1 MTPELMP
8 PDSLLL
14 KTMAELARL
23 AFIVESSDD
32 AIISEDLDGTI
43 LTWNRGAAAIYGY
56 SAEEAIGR
64 STNLLVPPDRAAEEE
79 AILARIRAGLRTQHF
94 ETVRI
99 KKNGIPIDVSLTIS
113 PILDEENRVVGA
125 SHVARD
131 ISERMRLEIANAQL
145 AAIVES
151 SEDAIISKDLNGT
164 INTWNAEAE
173 RIYGYSATEAVG
185 RPMKFLQPSGQEREE
200 EEILEKISRGER
212 VDHFETVR
220 ARKDGSLVQVSLT
233 ISPIRDRAGVI
244 VGVSH
249 VAREITEQR
258 WLEAANAQLAAIV
271 ESSEDAILSK
281 DLTGTIQTWN
291 AGAER
296 IYGYTMDEAIGRN
309 IAFLLPSNRV
319 NEEQEILSKLRAGH
333 RVEHFETTRLRKGG
347 QLIEVSLS
355 VSPIRNMA
363 GSIVG
368 ASHVA
373 RDITKR
379 REFEAQLRQTQRLE
393 SLGVL
398 AGGIAHDFNNLLTGI
413 IGNASLVFDS
423 LPDSHPARERLE
435 DLTAA
440 ADRAADLTKQMLAY
454 SGRGQFVIEAVNVS
468 GVVAEI
474 SKLIK
479 ASIPKTVAVRLEAG
493 ADVPPVEGDPN
504 QIQQLVMN
512 MIINAAEA
520 IGESRSGTVV
530 VRTGTQRMD
539 EHYIRTVLP
548 ATHLTP
554 GEYVFIDVRD
564 DGCGMDEETKVRIF
578 DPFFTTKFAGRGLG
592 LAAALGIVNAHKG
605 AIRVDSTPGAGTNF
619 KVFLPA
625 MTLKSPV
632 GGEPDPALNKGTI
645 LVADDEEIVRKVAK
659 LSLESYGYRVLLA
672 SNGKEAVDLFREM
685 SHAISLIVLD
695 LTMPLMGGEEAFEH
709 LRAISAD
716 VPIVLSS
723 GYNEIEATRRFAV
736 GGIAGFV
743 QKPYRSV
750 KLREMVDSVIAQR
763 LLPRA

>member
-1 MTPELMP
+1 MP
-8 PDSLLL
+8 PDTLTA
-14 KTMAELARL
+14 KTLAEFARL

-32 AIISEDLDGTI
+32 AIISEDLNGTI
-43 LTWNRGAAAIYGY
+43 LTWNRGGAAIYGY
-56 SAEEAIGR
+56 AAEEAIGR
-64 STNLLVPPDRAAEEE
+64 SISLLVTPDRAAEEE
-79 AILARIRAGLRTQHF
+79 TILARIRAGQRIQHF

-99 KKNGIPIDVSLTIS
+99 KKNGVTIDVSLTIS

-131 ISERMRLEIANAQL
+131 ISERRRLEIANAQL

-151 SEDAIISKDLNGT
+151 SEDAIISKDLTGT
-164 INTWNAEAE
+164 IKSWNAKAE
-173 RIYGYSATEAVG
+173 RVYGYSATEALG
-185 RPMKFLQPSGQEREE
+185 RTMKFLQPSGQEQEE
-200 EEILEKISRGER
+200 DEILEKIKRGER

-220 ARKDGSLVQVSLT
+220 AKKGGSLVQVSLT

-258 WLEAANAQLAAIV
+258 VLEASHAQLAAIV

-281 DLTGTIQTWN
+281 DLDGTIQTWN

-296 IYGYTMDEAIGRN
+296 IYGYSTHEAIGRN
-309 IAFLLPSNRV
+309 IGFLLPPSRV
-319 NEEQEILSKLRAGH
+319 NEEQEIISKLRAGQ
-333 RVEHFETTRLRKGG
+333 RIEHFETSRLRKDGR
-347 QLIEVSLS
+347 LIDVSLS
-355 VSPIRNMA
+355 VSPIRNVA

-379 REFEAQLRQTQRLE
+379 REIEAQLRQAQRLE
-393 SLGVL
+393 SIGVL

-423 LPDSHPARERLE
+423 LPAAHPARERLE

-440 ADRAADLTKQMLAY
+440 ADRAADLTRQMLAY

-479 ASIPKTVAVRLEAG
+479 ASIPKTVAVRLEPG
-493 ADVPPVEGDPN
+493 ADVPPIEGDPN

-520 IGESRSGTVV
+520 IGENRSGTVV
-530 VRTGTQRMD
+530 VRTGAQWVD
-539 EHYIRTVLP
+539 ELYIRSVLP
-548 ATHLTP
+548 GAHLTP
-554 GEYVFIDVRD
+554 GEYVYVDIRD
-564 DGCGMDEETKVRIF
+564 DGCGMDEETKAKIF

-592 LAAALGIVNAHKG
+592 LAAALGIVNSHKG
-605 AIRVDSTPGAGTNF
+605 AIRVDSKPGEGSNF
-619 KVFLPA
+619 RVLLPA
-625 MTLKSPV
+625 MARKSPAIR
-632 GGEPDPALNKGTI
+632 EPDTDASKGTI
-645 LVADDEEIVRKVAK
+645 LVVDDEEIVRKVAK

-672 SNGKEAVDLFREM
+672 GNGKEAVAVFGEM
-685 SHAISLIVLD
+685 SASIDLIILD
-695 LTMPLMGGEEAFEH
+695 LTMPLMGGEEAFQH
-709 LRAISAD
+709 LRAVRAD

-723 GYNEIEATRRFAV
+723 GYNESEATRRFGI

-743 QKPYRSV
+743 QKPYRST
-750 KLREMVDSVIAQR
+750 KLREKVDAVMAQR
-763 LLPRA
+763 VKTAP

>member
-1 MTPELMP
+1 MP
-8 PDSLLL
+8 PDSLLS
-14 KTMAELARL
+14 KTLAELARL

-32 AIISEDLDGTI
+32 AIVSEDLNGTI

-56 SAEEAIGR
+56 SAEEAVGR
-64 STNLLVPPDRAAEEE
+64 STNLLAPPDRGGEEE
-79 AILARIRAGLRTQHF
+79 SILARIRSGLRIRDF

-113 PILDEENRVVGA
+113 PILDGENRVVGA

-131 ISERMRLEIANAQL
+131 ISERRRLEVANAQL

-151 SEDAIISKDLNGT
+151 SEDAIVSTDLTGT
-164 INTWNAEAE
+164 IRSWNAEAE
-173 RIYGYSATEAVG
+173 RIFGYSPTEAIG
-185 RPMKFLQPSGQEREE
+185 RPMKFLQPSAQEGEE
-200 EEILEKISRGER
+200 EEILGRINRGER

-220 ARKDGSLVQVSLT
+220 AKKDGSLVQVSLT
-233 ISPIRDRAGVI
+233 ISPIRDRAGAMA
-244 VGVSH
+244 GVSH

-258 WLEAANAQLAAIV
+258 YLEAANAQLAAII
-271 ESSEDAILSK
+271 ESSEDAIVSK
-281 DLTGTIQTWN
+281 DLTGTIKTWN

-296 IYGYTMDEAIGRN
+296 IYGYSREEAIGRN
-309 IAFLLPSNRV
+309 IAFLLPANRV
-319 NEEQEILSKLRAGH
+319 NEEQEILSKLRAGD

-355 VSPIRNMA
+355 VSPIRNVT
-363 GSIVG
+363 GSIAG

-379 REFEAQLRQTQRLE
+379 RELEAQLRQTQRLE
-393 SLGVL
+393 SIGVL

-413 IGNASLVFDS
+413 IGNASLVADS
-423 LPDSHPARERLE
+423 LPGSHPAQERLE
-435 DLTAA
+435 DLIAA

-454 SGRGQFVIEAVNVS
+454 SGKGQFLIEAVNVS
-468 GVVAEI
+468 RLVAEI

-479 ASIPKTVAVRLEAG
+479 ASIPKTVAVRLEPG
-493 ADVPPVEGDPN
+493 ADVPRIEGDPN

-530 VRTGTQRMD
+530 VRTGAQQMD

-548 ATHLTP
+548 ATNLTP
-554 GEYVFIDVRD
+554 GEYVYIDVRD
-564 DGCGMDEETKVRIF
+564 DGCGMDEETKARIF

-605 AIRVDSTPGAGTNF
+605 AISVESTPGGGTDF

-625 MTLKSPV
+625 MSPRSPAP
-632 GGEPDPALNKGTI
+632 GEPASVPSKGTI
-645 LVADDEEIVRKVAK
+645 LVADDEEMVQKVAK
-659 LSLESYGYRVLLA
+659 LSLESYGYQVMLA
-672 SNGKEAVDLFREM
+672 NNGQEAIDVFREM
-685 SHAISLIVLD
+685 SHTIALIVLD
-695 LTMPLMGGEEAFEH
+695 LTMPIMGGEEAFEH
-709 LRAISAD
+709 LRAIRAD

-723 GYNEIEATRRFAV
+723 GYNETEATRRFAI
-736 GGIAGFV
+736 GDIAGFV
-743 QKPYRSV
+743 QKPYRSI
-750 KLREMVDSVIAQR
+750 KLREVVDAVIAQQ
-763 LLPRA
+763 LKTAP